1 MNFLRKFFWKLVS
14 SKIHKIT
21 FPSNDLYEQFRKLNI
36 FDEKKMSV
44 LYDPVIS
51 YKEIS
56 KLKNVGELSKRFK
69 ENNYISVYWKTN
81 KTKKIFSFVINNF
94 KFIKKNLRILS

>member
-1 MNFLRKFFWKLVS
+1 
-14 SKIHKIT
+14 
-21 FPSNDLYEQFRKLNI
+21 
-36 FDEKKMSV
+36 MSV

-69 ENNYISVYWKTN
+69 ENNYILV
-81 KTKKIFSFVINNF
+81 
-94 KFIKKNLRILS
+94 LED